1 MKRSLFF
8 LLLMCMSLFVAAQ
21 REIDEDTPHKFKD
34 RFYLGGGFGLN
45 TGRDSNTGSNYF
57 FIAVNPVVGYMIT
70 PKLSSGLGI
79 NWQRTSY
86 EKPDFTLD
94 QFGLSPFLRYNFNQ
108 LFAYGEYNFISTP
121 RYNLT
126 TFKLSDPVIFNR
138 LLLGL
143 GYSQPIGKRGSINV
157 IGMYDVLYKPEERI
171 FGSPWVYRVFFSF

>member
-1 MKRSLFF
+1 MKRSLLF

-34 RFYLGGGFGLN
+34 RFFLGGGFGLN
-45 TGRDSNTGSNYF
+45 SGRDLNGFNYF

-86 EKPDFTLD
+86 ERPDFTLD

-121 RYNLT
+121 RYNLIT
-126 TFKLSDPVIFNR
+126 NKLSDPVIFNR

-143 GYSQPIGKRGSINV
+143 GYSQPIGKRGAINV
-157 IGMYDVLYKPEERI
+157 VGMYDVLYKPEERI